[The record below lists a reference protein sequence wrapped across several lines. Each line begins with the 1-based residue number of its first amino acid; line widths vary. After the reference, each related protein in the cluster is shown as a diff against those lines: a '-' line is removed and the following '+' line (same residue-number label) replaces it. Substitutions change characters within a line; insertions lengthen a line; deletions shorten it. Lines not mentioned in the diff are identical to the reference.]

1 MPKMVTRTSLNATFT
16 RTVPVL
22 LNISYVPK
30 RKNGYVGKNHTAD
43 VSSHEEN
50 ARQFRSLNDKHC
62 CRKKAGQAR
71 LNCV

>member
-1 MPKMVTRTSLNATFT
+1 MVIRTSLNATFT
-16 RTVPVL
+16 PTVPVL
-22 LNISYVPK
+22 LDICYIPK
-30 RKNGYVGKNHTAD
+30 RTNAYVGKTRIAD

-62 CRKKAGQAR
+62 CSKQIGQAH